1 MEHPDFGAICECAC
15 HRDGCDMMHFDACC
29 EWCGR
34 KYISAD
40 GVVDVV
46 RFGALVMEWRLR
58 EKGRERKRAEV
69 PPFTRFVFPRVKRTF
84 PGPFPKGEKR

>member
-1 MEHPDFGAICECAC
+1 MEHPDFGTICECDC

-40 GVVDVV
+40 GVVDVA
-46 RFGALVMEWRLR
+46 RFGALILERRLAAQGKDR
-58 EKGRERKRAEV
+58 RKR
-69 PPFTRFVFPRVKRTF
+69 R
-84 PGPFPKGEKR
+84 